1 MATDESTVPSPCV
14 RHCTLNDEDV
24 CLGCF
29 RSLDEI
35 KDWSGLDAP
44 ARRAVLAEAAR
55 RRAGPP
61 AVCWGIASGLGGVK
75 PRGCPSG

>member
-1 MATDESTVPSPCV
+1 MTIDESTVPSPCV
-14 RHCTLNDEDV
+14 RQCTLNDDDV

-44 ARRAVLAEAAR
+44 AKRAVLAEAGR
-55 RRAGPP
+55 RRAGIP
-61 AVCWGIASGLGGVK
+61 APRWNWTALR
-75 PRGCPSG
+75 PRG